1 MANFQQEVTG
11 SSGVLALSSI
21 NVILQILTF
30 LCLYLVLYP
39 YYSLLTQTYHM
50 TETRSVL
57 SNTQVLP
64 ETGYLR
70 LIDAARIVCRADTM

>member
-1 MANFQQEVTG
+1 MANFQQEVTR

-30 LCLYLVLYP
+30 LCLYLVHYP

-64 ETGYLR
+64 ETAIFGL
-70 LIDAARIVCRADTM
+70 LMLPA